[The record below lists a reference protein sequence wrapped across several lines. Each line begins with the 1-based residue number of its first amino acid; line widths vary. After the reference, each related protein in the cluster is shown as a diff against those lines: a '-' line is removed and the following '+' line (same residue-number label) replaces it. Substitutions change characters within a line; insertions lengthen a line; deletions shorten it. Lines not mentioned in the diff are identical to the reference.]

1 VVPALLVGFA
11 VAAFAVSAIVGLAG
25 GSAGLVASKLSV
37 VRTIVGCAVAL
48 ALAFAGARWK
58 RVELGWVAYAAVGFG
73 TLKLLFEDLRFGN
86 AASLVV
92 SLLFY
97 GGVLIL
103 LPRMMQRERGRKETA
118 EAA

>member
-1 VVPALLVGFA
+1 
-11 VAAFAVSAIVGLAG
+11 
-25 GSAGLVASKLSV
+25 
-37 VRTIVGCAVAL
+37 VAL
-48 ALAFAGARWK
+48 ALGYMGSRWG

-86 AASLVV
+86 ASSLVL

-103 LPRMMQRERGRKETA
+103 LPRMMQKGRKEA
-118 EAA
+118 SV

>member
-1 VVPALLVGFA
+1 M
-11 VAAFAVSAIVGLAG
+11 
-25 GSAGLVASKLSV
+25 VASKLSV